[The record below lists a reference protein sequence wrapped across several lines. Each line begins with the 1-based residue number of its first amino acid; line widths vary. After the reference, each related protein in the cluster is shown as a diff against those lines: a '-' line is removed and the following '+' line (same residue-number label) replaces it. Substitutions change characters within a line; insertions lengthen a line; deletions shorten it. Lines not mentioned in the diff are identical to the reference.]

1 MHNYYAVDIFLGLM
15 NVKMKRKQS
24 LPSGEKDKQMTQYS
38 WFNDTTCLACKLS
51 IHVAQIHS
59 LG

>member
-38 WFNDTTCLACKLS
+38 
-51 IHVAQIHS
+51 
-59 LG
+59 